1 MMKFDLPDV
10 GPGDLI
16 THQAW
21 NAVLH
26 YMRSIDVRVAELEAA
41 HIVNAGRFQ
50 IRDVYPLDI
59 EIGKQ
64 LYVVG
69 ANFGVPIENSVSFD
83 GVSTA
88 VAFKT
93 PPSSDQLLV
102 FDMPPLVIAGDSR
115 SVLMTVGNTHGYE
128 SRQIT
133 VRKAAPTVPDGSS
146 AVVKFI
152 KAIGAPTASMGDHVL
167 QYSVTAN
174 NNLDEVYTLRPVC
187 TGDVTATMVTDEGGA
202 TELMPPQVT
211 IAAPAAGT
219 LTRFVTVYVRLRINT
234 TVGAASL
241 QLTADSQ
248 HNPARLS
255 GTSSAMPFAIG
266 QAWPGSPTI
275 AFQRISVS
283 GPGAKIDS
291 STGTVSYTVPTPA
304 GKLCSITFN
313 AQGLR
318 ATKYT
323 AKLSWKG
330 DPSGWTASLL
340 GNPLDAKWPLL
351 TLSVISSGG
360 SVDIPVYLL
369 SSGTAT
375 NCNFV
380 LSMTADDKPD
390 VDKGEYVQLVKPSSN

>member
-1 MMKFDLPDV
+1 MMNFDLPDV

-21 NAVLH
+21 NAVLRAL
-26 YMRSIDVRVAELEAA
+26 RSLDTRVSELEGAQ
-41 HIVNAGRFQ
+41 IIDAGKFK

-69 ANFGVPIENSVSFD
+69 ANFGPPGNNSVSFD
-83 GVSTA
+83 GVATA
-88 VAFKT
+88 VSFKT

-102 FDMPPLVIAGDSR
+102 FDIPPLVIAGDSR
-115 SVLMTVGNTHGYE
+115 SVLMTVGNATGYD

-133 VRKAAPTVPDGSS
+133 VRKATPTVPDGSS
-146 AVVKFI
+146 AVVKFV
-152 KAIGAPTASMGDHVL
+152 KPIGVATASMGDHVL
-167 QYSVTAN
+167 QFSVAGSN
-174 NNLDEVYTLRPVC
+174 SLDEVYTLRPVC
-187 TGDVTATMVTDEGGA
+187 TGNVTAAMVTDEGGA
-202 TELMPPQVT
+202 TELVPPQVS

-219 LTRFVTVYVRLRINT
+219 LTRTVTVYVRLRITSTDGN
-234 TVGAASL
+234 ASV

-255 GTSSAMPFAIG
+255 GSSSALPFVIG
-266 QAWPGSPTI
+266 QTWPGSPTI
-275 AFQRISVS
+275 AFQRIGVT
-283 GPGAKIDS
+283 GQGAKIDS

-318 ATKYT
+318 ATRYT
-323 AKLSWKG
+323 ARLSWKG

-351 TLSVISSGG
+351 TLAVNSTGG

-369 SSGTAT
+369 STATAT
-375 NCNFV
+375 NGTFV
-380 LSMTADDKPD
+380 LSMSADDRPD
-390 VDKGEYVQLVKPSSN
+390 ADKGEYVQLVKPSSN